1 MLTQA
6 LKACPLR
13 KSRLWLA
20 SSQTLSRHYSSVN
33 ALLIPGEHT
42 QLLRVFCMSLQHN
55 SSSPC
60 MNDLLRH
67 TTSAQMRKPFV
78 FCKCALCM
86 SLQRKS
92 SSPCM
97 NVLLHDTTSAHTR
110 KPFVFCKCAHC
121 MSLPHK
127 SSSPCM
133 TYVFHHKCTYAQ
145 PVPFCESVL
154 SIPHPALQIPVRAP
168 VHVFILLLRLL
179 LLLRLRLRL
188 RLLLLLLFAIYYL
201 LFAMAPWHP
210 FKCEKQ
216 ANKKHKQKETYQ

>member
-67 TTSAQMRKPFV
+67 TTSAQM
-78 FCKCALCM
+78 
-86 SLQRKS
+86 
-92 SSPCM
+92 
-97 NVLLHDTTSAHTR
+97 R